1 MQSRHKEI
9 LIRYLPAQ
17 TVEQVADLIFKYTI
31 QLKFA
36 ADRNTK
42 LGDYRPPGSKT
53 KTHRISVNGN
63 LNPWFLYL
71 VFLHEFAHLL
81 VWNKYKNRVNPHGPH
96 WKQEFAGLLK
106 QLVFNDILPQNLVL
120 PVMKFSDNIK
130 ATFASDPVLW
140 KALKN
145 YNKQNNDEFFVEDIP
160 LNSYF
165 AAANGKIFKKEEK
178 IRTRYR
184 CLCINNKRRYLFHP
198 MASIKP
204 VDGEYKTGIN

>member
-1 MQSRHKEI
+1 MQPRHKEI

-31 QLKFA
+31 QLKFT

-42 LGDYRPPGSKT
+42 LGDYRPPGPKT

-81 VWNKYKNRVNPHGPH
+81 VWNKYKNRVNPHGPQ
-96 WKQEFAGLLK
+96 WKQEFASLLK
-106 QLVFNDILPQNLVL
+106 QLVFNDILPQDLVV
-120 PVMKFSDNIK
+120 PVMKFSDSIK

-145 YNKQNNDEFFVEDIP
+145 YNKQSNDEFFVEDIP